1 MLNNKIILLKKWIN
15 ENKSLILLSVII
27 NQLAVLAI
35 GIVNFTYIDDAARQI
50 TGVTDFAQSYSRWGS
65 EIASWLVQGSRHLT
79 DMGLT
84 THIITGLI
92 LSLTSL
98 ITVYCLNNKKL
109 AIFPLIVSTIIGL
122 NPWFL
127 QNISFRF
134 DSPYMALSLLFSIIP
149 FIWWDKK
156 STFFFLLSIICI
168 FIMCNTYQASSGIYI
183 IMVLALSLK
192 EMLANTH
199 PRETLKTVLLSATAY
214 ITALFIYFFE
224 TKLNPNLTHRGGHT
238 VVADL
243 KDIPQTI
250 FTNSQMYLHRIYEQ
264 STKLW
269 FALFAILLLL
279 FIITC
284 ILNSKLNFFKS
295 ITFVFLYLIL
305 GAVLSYGVFLIF
317 PEQLALVAPRYAY
330 GFSVFTSIT
339 FILLLSNL
347 TSSLLSQITKILVC
361 LFCYYILSFPFVY
374 ASTLYYQKEAFERQS
389 LILADSL
396 KNLVN
401 TETRA
406 IYSDTLFKDSPVLI
420 NTVRNYSIL
429 KEIVPSNATIYWP
442 NQLLFK
448 TTTGINITI
457 NQFNPETT
465 KLVPSELK
473 ISDYYY
479 EIYERDH
486 VLYIIR
492 K

>member
-1 MLNNKIILLKKWIN
+1 MLNNKVILLKKWIV
-15 ENKSLILLSVII
+15 ENKSLIFLSVLI

-50 TGVTDFAQSYSRWGS
+50 TGVTDFARSYSRWGS

-98 ITVYCLNNKKL
+98 TAVYCLNNKKL
-109 AIFPLIVSTIIGL
+109 AVLPLIVSAIIGL

-127 QNISFRF
+127 QSISFRF
-134 DSPYMALSLLFSIIP
+134 DSPYMALSILFSIVP
-149 FIWWDKK
+149 FLWWDKK
-156 STFFFLLSIICI
+156 SKVFFISSIISI

-192 EMLANTH
+192 EMLANMH
-199 PRETLKTVLLSATAY
+199 PQKTLKTVLLSAAAY
-214 ITALFIYFFE
+214 IIALFIYVFE
-224 TKLNPNLTHRGGHT
+224 TKLNPGLNQRGGH
-238 VVADL
+238 VVIADL

-250 FTNSQMYLHRIYEQ
+250 FTNSQMYLHRIFQQ

-269 FALFAILLLL
+269 LALFAILILL
-279 FIITC
+279 FIITS
-284 ILNSKLNFFKS
+284 ILNSKLSFFKS
-295 ITFVFLYLIL
+295 ITFVSLYLIL
-305 GAVLSYGVFLIF
+305 GSVLSYGVFLIF

-330 GFSVFTSIT
+330 GFGVFTSIT
-339 FILLLSNL
+339 FIVLLSNL
-347 TSSLLSQITKILVC
+347 TPSLLSKTSKVFVC
-361 LFCYYILSFPFVY
+361 LFCYYILSFPFIY

-389 LILADSL
+389 MILADSL

-406 IYSDTLFKDSPVLI
+406 IYSDTLFKDSPILI
-420 NTVRNYSIL
+420 NSVRNFSIL
-429 KEIVPSNATIYWP
+429 KELVPSNATIYWP

-448 TTTGINITI
+448 TITGMNITI
-457 NQFNPETT
+457 NQFNPKTVKFT
-465 KLVPSELK
+465 SSELK
-473 ISDYYY
+473 LSDYYY
-479 EIYERDH
+479 EIYERDYD
-486 VLYIIR
+486 LYIIR